1 MKLRS
6 QTAQAPKTKA
16 PVEEPAATCPSC
28 SHSSSGRFCSACGED
43 KGRSKSY
50 SLIRHLGEAFKVVTN
65 IESGFLRSFRWLI
78 ARPGLLTSEYF
89 AGRRKPFL
97 KPLQLFLFC
106 NIIFFFVQSYTAFD
120 TLSTPLYVHTHL
132 MPYSGYARA
141 KVDKAIS
148 QRGTTFKEY
157 QARFDATIETQSKT
171 LVVLLIPMFALLL
184 QVLYWRAGRYFVE
197 HLVFSVHFFSAFL
210 LFLSGNLLL
219 TTLIIAVARRIK
231 STNLAFL
238 DNDLLLTMPLLL
250 GCLIYMLVAVRRVYT
265 QGWALTVLKSVI
277 LTIGMMF
284 IVQLYRFCL
293 FFTAFYSV

>member
-1 MKLRS
+1 MKLRRRTTT
-6 QTAQAPKTKA
+6 TAAPAEDQAA
-16 PVEEPAATCPSC
+16 SCPSC
-28 SHSSSGRFCSACGED
+28 GHKSTGRFCSACGED
-43 KGRSKSY
+43 KGRSKNY
-50 SLIRHLGEAFKVVTN
+50 SLVGHLGEAFKVITN
-65 IESGFLRSFRWLI
+65 IESGFIRSFRVLI

-89 AGRRKPFL
+89 AGRRKVFL

-106 NIIFFFVQSYTAFD
+106 NIIFFFVQSYTRFD
-120 TLSTPLYVHTHL
+120 TLSTPLYVHTHM
-132 MPYSGYARA
+132 MPYSDYARG
-141 KVDKAIS
+141 KVNRAILEK
-148 QRGTTFKEY
+148 GTTFREY

-171 LVVLLIPMFALLL
+171 LVVLLIPMLALLL

-197 HLVFSVHFFSAFL
+197 HLVFSIHFFSAFL

-231 STNLAFL
+231 TTSLAFL

-250 GCLIYMLVAVRRVYT
+250 VCLIYMLVAVRRVYM
-265 QGWALTVLKSVI
+265 QSWALTVLKSVI
-277 LTIGMMF
+277 LTVGMIF